1 MRRLSDI
8 GLWNSGQTFWGQKS
22 HGAFGTDGRLYVHV
36 QFLTK
41 ESKDSDMGCGP
52 EIRLSVV
59 LGSLLGGMSQCW
71 LFLLLRPLPFL
82 TMKNWPLDAKVVQSV
97 SLQSV

>member
-1 MRRLSDI
+1 MPEIIRQVKAAALLCR
-8 GLWNSGQTFWGQKS
+8 
-22 HGAFGTDGRLYVHV
+22 RLYVHV
-36 QFLTK
+36 QFLT
-41 ESKDSDMGCGP
+41 KDSDMGCGP

-59 LGSLLGGMSQCW
+59 LGPLLGGMSQCW
-71 LFLLLRPLPFL
+71 LFLLLLRPLPFL